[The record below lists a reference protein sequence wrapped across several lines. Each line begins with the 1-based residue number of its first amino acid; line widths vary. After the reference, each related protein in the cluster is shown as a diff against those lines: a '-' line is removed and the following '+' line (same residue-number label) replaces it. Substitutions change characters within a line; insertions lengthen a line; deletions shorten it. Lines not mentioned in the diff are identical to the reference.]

1 LGAVY
6 LYGVRLDYRR
16 PGDIIMPEDDNNKLE
31 VLSKLCERML
41 EVLKVR
47 QG

>member
-1 LGAVY
+1 MSAVY
-6 LYGVRLDYRR
+6 LYGVKLVYRR
-16 PGDIIMPEDDNNKLE
+16 PGEVIMPEDDNNKLE

-41 EVLKVR
+41 EALKVR